1 MSENEEITYEKPVF
15 ADLSS
20 APLPT
25 KSTLFKRRCVI
36 LQFLSFMSFNLN
48 IMKMVVTGHKS

>member
-1 MSENEEITYEKPVF
+1 MSENEEIKYEPPVF
-15 ADLSS
+15 ADLQS

-25 KSTLFKRRCVI
+25 KKTLFRRRFLI
-36 LQFLSFMSFNLN
+36 TQFISFMSFNLN